1 MKNFLSFVLTPLL
14 LLVSLNYSQAQDEE
28 FGLASYYSDEFHGR
42 KTAYG
47 DTYNKDKL
55 TTAHKKHP
63 YGTILKVTRLDNSKS
78 VTVKV
83 IDKGPFIRGRVVDLS
98 RKAAERIGLID
109 VGVAEVKVEVVSKMA
124 TERPSADI
132 ASAKPKTTVPKDRP
146 VAFSDE
152 SSTSSRS
159 SSSRPSTS
167 SNQSTRSTTTPK
179 SSTKARSSASVS
191 REKSSSSS
199 SRSSSRSKDVLTS
212 KGSTK
217 SSSKARLVT
226 QDYTK
231 YGLYKIV
238 LEKPSKKG
246 YGVQVASLS
255 NYENVLRQVAD
266 LQSKWFD
273 NILLSVEKGQAK
285 PVYKIILGPFDSES
299 QALSYKKDLSRK
311 HKVKGFVVSLDE
323 IEY

>member
-14 LLVSLNYSQAQDEE
+14 LLVSLNGLQAQDEE

-47 DTYNKDKL
+47 DTYHKDKL

-63 YGTILKVTRLDNSKS
+63 YGTILKVTRLDNNKS

-124 TERPSADI
+124 KERSSADI
-132 ASAKPKTTVPKDRP
+132 AAKTKPKTSVPKDRP

-152 SSTSSRS
+152 STTSTPRS
-159 SSSRPSTS
+159 ST
-167 SNQSTRSTTTPK
+167 TKKTTPTT
-179 SSTKARSSASVS
+179 STKARSTASVS
-191 REKSSSSS
+191 RE
-199 SRSSSRSKDVLTS
+199 RSSSRSNSSTKDVLTE
-212 KGSTK
+212 KGSSKTAPK
-217 SSSKARLVT
+217 TSSRARLVT

-246 YGVQVASLS
+246 FGVQVASLN

-266 LQSKWFD
+266 LQSKWFE

-285 PVYKIILGPFDSES
+285 PIYKIILGPFDSEK
-299 QALSYKKDLSRK
+299 QALSYKKDLQRK
-311 HKVKGFVVSLDE
+311 HKVKGFVVSLDD
-323 IEY
+323 IQY

>member
-63 YGTILKVTRLDNSKS
+63 YGTILKVTRLDNNKA

-124 TERPSADI
+124 KERPSADI
-132 ASAKPKTTVPKDRP
+132 AQVKPKASVPKDRP

-152 SSTSSRS
+152 SSTPSRS
-159 SSSRPSTS
+159 SSSRSSTPSRE
-167 SNQSTRSTTTPK
+167 STRSTTTPQAT
-179 SSTKARSSASVS
+179 TKARSSASVS
-191 REKSSSSS
+191 REQSSSS
-199 SRSSSRSKDVLTS
+199 SRSSAKKDVLTS

-238 LEKPSKKG
+238 LEKPSQKG
-246 YGVQVASLS
+246 FGVQVASLS
-255 NYENVLRQVAD
+255 NYENVLKQVAD

-285 PVYKIILGPFDSES
+285 PVYKIILGSFESEDA
-299 QALSYKKDLSRK
+299 ALSYKKDLLRK
-311 HKVKGFVVSLDE
+311 HKVKGFVVNLDD
-323 IEY
+323 IQY

>member
-14 LLVSLNYSQAQDEE
+14 LLVSLNALQAQDEE

-47 DTYNKDKL
+47 DTYHKDKL

-63 YGTILKVTRLDNSKS
+63 YGTILKVTRLDNNKS

-98 RKAAERIGLID
+98 RKAAERIGLVD

-124 TERPSADI
+124 KESARTDV
-132 ASAKPKTTVPKDRP
+132 ARAQPKATVPQDRP
-146 VAFSDE
+146 TAFSDE
-152 SSTSSRS
+152 SSSAA
-159 SSSRPSTS
+159 
-167 SNQSTRSTTTPK
+167 TRTAEPTRTEAQKSTTTK
-179 SSTKARSSASVS
+179 SQSTASVS
-191 REKSSSSS
+191 SRERSNSS
-199 SRSSSRSKDVLTS
+199 SRSSSGDVLTPR
-212 KGSTK
+212 GTST
-217 SSSKARLVT
+217 SSSRARLVT

-231 YGLYKIV
+231 YGLYKII

-273 NILLSVEKGQAK
+273 NILLSVEKGEAK
-285 PVYKIILGPFDSES
+285 PIYKIILGSFDSEDA
-299 QALSYKKDLSRK
+299 ALSYKKDLLRK
-311 HKVKGFVVSLDE
+311 HKVKGFVVNLDD
-323 IEY
+323 IQY